1 MTGNEI
7 VTMCKNIIKRQDLN
21 EDLLLQFINQ
31 ERRTILRDV
40 YLYRI

>member
-1 MTGNEI
+1 MNGKEI
-7 VTMCKNIIKRQDLN
+7 VTMCAAIIKRQDLN

-31 ERRTILRDV
+31 QRRHILRAT